1 MQDLKEAINN
11 ILDEELVKAKEIIH
25 TNLYA
30 KMGALLEQTL
40 LDYAPTVLDEKS
52 LSPKQKEIARLAGDP
67 KEIDAED
74 LASLRGRKQ
83 MQEKYCEDG
92 DCEDDDED
100 KKKKKMKKDDDEED
114 KEDDKED
121 DDSEEMNEAFAEF
134 TEYLSQLIEEIEE
147 ETGEELS
154 EEEILEI
161 ADIVLNEDFDYEDEQ
176 Q

>member
-52 LSPKQKEIARLAGDP
+52 LSPKQKKIAGLAGDP

-74 LASLRGRKQ
+74 LAAVRA

>member
-52 LSPKQKEIARLAGDP
+52 LSP
-67 KEIDAED
+67 
-74 LASLRGRKQ
+74 KQ